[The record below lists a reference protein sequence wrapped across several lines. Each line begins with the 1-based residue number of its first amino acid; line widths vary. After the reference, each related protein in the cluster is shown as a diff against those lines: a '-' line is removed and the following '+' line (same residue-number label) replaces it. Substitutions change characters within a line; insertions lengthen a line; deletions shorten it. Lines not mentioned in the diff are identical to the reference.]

1 MLKKLAVALA
11 SLLTAA
17 AGIVVPVA
25 PAQAASSCSG
35 TMISYANLKTS
46 SGAVVGEI
54 AVYYNS
60 ATGYNCA
67 RFNHRG
73 PTYGVASQ
81 TAITIQRCHETTKAT
96 QTCTSSSSDPAS
108 ATDRASGNYAYY
120 AGPVQVYAPRNCVSV
135 EGYVTYAG
143 REWWPF
149 IPTVVGC

>member
-1 MLKKLAVALA
+1 MLKKLAVVAV

-17 AGIVVPVA
+17 VGVILPAV

-35 TMISYANLKTS
+35 SMIAYSNIKTS
-46 SGAVVGEI
+46 SGTVVGEI

-67 RFNHRG
+67 RYNHRG

-81 TAITIQRCHETTKAT
+81 TMIRIERCHETTNRN
-96 QTCTSSSSDPAS
+96 QCTTSFSDPAS
-108 ATDRASGNYAYY
+108 WESTSIGNFAYY
-120 AGPVQVYAPRNCVSV
+120 AGPVQVYAPNNCVYV

-143 REWWPF
+143 REWWPSL
-149 IPTVVGC
+149 PVALGC